1 MKASPRS
8 SFLEGSRKAS
18 SAQVWNS
25 LAALLKRGRATNS
38 WPDRQFRSSSPLKA
52 VGLLSPIIARCVVG
66 RPSLRL
72 ASKVDRTAGQ
82 VEAWSEF
89 AVSSDS
95 DVDCRLEVT
104 FVRRAL
110 CMVGVLVGLAL
121 TLVVWADSSDSF
133 RMGDYVVC
141 KFTNRTGATLD
152 ALVLVFA
159 GPVDTPDWLAMGG
172 DMVLTSNADGRIR
185 LDGWLAPNGEV
196 TVTWPLDGPHLK
208 EASWLVDGETV
219 EAICVSCPAAQ
230 LHIVPHN
237 PVSGETILFKSTGSL
252 DPDGAPL
259 VQYLWE
265 WDDGATASGEVAE
278 RTYVS
283 PGKHEVTL
291 TVWDEDLQ
299 TGSKARSFSV
309 SGTPLAYFTLTAGY
323 LINSF
328 EPMPILQNELRVY
341 GPGIDF
347 GVAIDW
353 SEEPPK
359 YTVLGTDNSETY
371 LAGSSV
377 TLKAETA
384 GPYIRFDSWS
394 GCSSTS
400 GNECTVNMNKNT
412 AVQAIFEVQGCFTA
426 DTLVLMA
433 DGLPKRIAD
442 VLAGDVVVA
451 YDFATGSRVSRTV
464 TQVLQFQ
471 AEGFLRINDLEV
483 TPAHRFAVGP
493 DQWVEAGRL
502 AIGDQVLNGDGFTPI
517 TRLEWVDEPASV
529 YTLTIEQAHNF
540 FVSDGQESYLV
551 HNVK

>member
-1 MKASPRS
+1 
-8 SFLEGSRKAS
+8 
-18 SAQVWNS
+18 
-25 LAALLKRGRATNS
+25 
-38 WPDRQFRSSSPLKA
+38 
-52 VGLLSPIIARCVVG
+52 
-66 RPSLRL
+66 
-72 ASKVDRTAGQ
+72 
-82 VEAWSEF
+82 
-89 AVSSDS
+89 
-95 DVDCRLEVT
+95 
-104 FVRRAL
+104 VRRAL
-110 CMVGVLVGLAL
+110 CMVGVLVGL
-121 TLVVWADSSDSF
+121 TLAVAVWADSFDSF
-133 RMGDYVVC
+133 RMGDHFVC
-141 KFTNRTGATLD
+141 KFTNRTGMTVD

-159 GPVDTPDWLAMGG
+159 EPVDVPEWMAMGG
-172 DMVLTSNADGRIR
+172 DMVLTSNVDGRIR
-185 LDGWLAPNGEV
+185 LDGWLIPNGEIS
-196 TVTWPLDGPHLK
+196 VTWPLDGPGLR
-208 EASWLVDGETV
+208 EASWLVDGEVV
-219 EAICVSCPAAQ
+219 ETICVSCPTVQ
-230 LHIVPHN
+230 LHIVPRN
-237 PVSGETILFKSTGSL
+237 PVATETVLFKSTGSL

-309 SGTPLAYFTLTAGY
+309 LGAPPAYFTLTAAY
-323 LINSF
+323 LINSL
-328 EPMPILQNELRVY
+328 EPMPVLPNELRVY

-359 YTVLGTDNSETY
+359 YTLLGADNSETY
-371 LAGSSV
+371 LAGASV

-400 GNECTVNMNKNT
+400 GNECTVNMSKNT
-412 AVQAIFEVQGCFTA
+412 AVQAIFEVKGCFTA

-433 DGLPKRIAD
+433 DGLRKRIAD
-442 VLAGDVVVA
+442 VLAGDVVMA
-451 YDFATGSRVSRTV
+451 YDFAAGLRVFRMV
-464 TQVLQFQ
+464 TQVFQFQ
-471 AEGFLRINDLEV
+471 TEGFLRINDLEV

-493 DQWVEAGRL
+493 DQWVEAGQL
-502 AIGDQVLNGDGFTPI
+502 AIGDQVLNGDGFTPV

-529 YTLTIEQAHNF
+529 YTLTIDQAHNF
-540 FVSDGQESYLV
+540 FVSDGLELYLV